1 VAAKRRSLDHVHAA
15 AIPHVSL
22 TAWQALIELANLTN
36 GQTVLIHV
44 AAGRVGHVAV
54 QIAKRRGAKVIGT
67 ASVNLD
73 FLRELNADQAIDYS
87 TTPFENAVGHV
98 DVVLD
103 TIGGDTQQR
112 SWKVLKP
119 GGMLV
124 STVQAP
130 SQETATAHG
139 VRQAMVFSS
148 PPLGKS

>member
-44 AAGRVGHVAV
+44 VAGRVGHVAV